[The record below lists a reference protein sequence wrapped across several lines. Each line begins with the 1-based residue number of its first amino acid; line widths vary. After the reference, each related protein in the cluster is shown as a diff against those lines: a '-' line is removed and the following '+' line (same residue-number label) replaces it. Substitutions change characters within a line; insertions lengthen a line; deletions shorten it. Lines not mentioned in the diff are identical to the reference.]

1 MENCLLPK
9 LIEYQLHPILTEV
22 AKTKSREEPPTPLP
36 PVQSAAF
43 NSSNLRTNTM
53 FILLSGTPPAE
64 EYLFMM
70 TKLGSRGFLVQLDRL
85 QISTLVFIST
95 PHDRHDSEMIYS
107 IYFQYQSFIVTVI

>member
-1 MENCLLPK
+1 MLKTRQMLMENCLLPK

-43 NSSNLRTNTM
+43 NSSNLRTTTM

-64 EYLFMM
+64 EYLFMT
-70 TKLGSRGFLVQLDRL
+70 TKLESRGFLVQLDRL
-85 QISTLVFIST
+85 QISTLV
-95 PHDRHDSEMIYS
+95 
-107 IYFQYQSFIVTVI
+107 V

>member
-1 MENCLLPK
+1 MKGIFLVVLETRQMSMENCLLPK
-9 LIEYQLHPILTEV
+9 LTDYQFHPILTKA
-22 AKTKSREEPPTPLP
+22 AKTNYHEEPPTPLP

-43 NSSNLRTNTM
+43 NSSNLRTTTM

-85 QISTLVFIST
+85 QISTLV
-95 PHDRHDSEMIYS
+95 
-107 IYFQYQSFIVTVI
+107 V